1 MIFGKKIT
9 SMVTHSTQL
18 VFVITILTL
27 YVRTVENIELC
38 QKMTIKNCASNF
50 HEVFEAF
57 ERRNSSQLFQNCVE
71 VQVFNERTTI
81 FCMSIFPYRNVLDLV
96 DPVDVQ
102 TQFSDDSMKT
112 LDLH

>member
-9 SMVTHSTQL
+9 EMVTHCTQL

-27 YVRTVENIELC
+27 CVRSVENIELC

-50 HEVFEAF
+50 HEVFQAF
-57 ERRNSSQLFQNCVE
+57 KRRNSSQLFQNCVE

-96 DPVDVQ
+96 DLVDVQ